1 MKKNKEIYFAG
12 VSKCYYAFR
21 FYSLTD
27 ELPEIA
33 AVYIF
38 TNSGNGSYDPLYIGE
53 TDTLKSTISNHEKWV
68 CVSRRFVNALCVHFE
83 KDATV
88 REQILS
94 DLIEEQRPPCN
105 D

>member
-1 MKKNKEIYFAG
+1 MKENKEIYFSDISG
-12 VSKCYYAFR
+12 KYYPFK
-21 FYSLTD
+21 FYFLHD
-27 ELPEIA
+27 EFPDTEGI
-33 AVYIF
+33 YIF
-38 TNSGNGSYDPLYIGE
+38 TRSENGNNEMLYIGE
-53 TDTLKSTISNHEKWV
+53 TETLKDTIRNHEKWV

-88 REQILS
+88 REQIVS

>member
-1 MKKNKEIYFAG
+1 MKENKEIYFAG
-12 VSKCYYAFR
+12 VSKRYNAFR

-27 ELPEIA
+27 EFPETA

-38 TNSGNGSYDPLYIGE
+38 AKSGNGSYESLYIGE

-68 CVSRRFVNALCVHFE
+68 CVSRRFVNTLCVHFE

-88 REQILS
+88 REQIVS